1 MKPELKLEE
10 LSHEVFYNMGNYSQL
25 IINLVEEV
33 EQLYTN
39 DEVTYENCGA
49 LHYDVDNVL
58 EIIDPS
64 RIKEIKVLKQL
75 SGLLKETFKSE

>member
-1 MKPELKLEE
+1 MKPELKLEQ
-10 LSHEVFYNMGNYSQL
+10 LSHEVFYNMRSYSQL
-25 IINLVEEV
+25 IIDLVQEV
-33 EQLYTN
+33 EQLYAN

-64 RIKEIKVLKQL
+64 RIKEIKVLKEL
-75 SGLLKETFKSE
+75 SGLLKLTFKSE